1 MVYILLADGF
11 EEVEALAPLDIMR
24 RCGIDVKTAGVL
36 NTEITGS
43 HNITIMA
50 DMNIEDIDI
59 STVEGIVLPGG
70 LPGTTNLQKNDT
82 VNKLIEYCD
91 KNGLMMAAICAA
103 PMILGEL
110 NLIDG
115 HDAVCF
121 PGFEKHLKGADI
133 VDAFVVTSGN
143 IITAKGA
150 GASLEFGE
158 AIVDYLTGTDGK
170 GEEILNQMQYPL
182 C

>member
-1 MVYILLADGF
+1 MIYILLADGF

-24 RCGIDVKTAGVL
+24 RCGIDVKTAGL
-36 NTEITGS
+36 SQTEITGS
-43 HNITIMA
+43 HNITVLA
-50 DMNIEDIDI
+50 DMKIEDIDMT
-59 STVEGIVLPGG
+59 TVEGIVLPGG
-70 LPGTTNLQKNDT
+70 LPGTTNLQKDVA
-82 VNKLIEYCD
+82 VNKLIEHCD

-110 NLIDG
+110 NLLND

-121 PGFEKHLKGADI
+121 PGFEEHLKGADI
-133 VDAFVVTSGN
+133 IDAFVVTSGN

-158 AIVDYLTGTDGK
+158 AIVDYLTKDGK
-170 GEEILNQMQYPL
+170 GAEILQQMQYPL